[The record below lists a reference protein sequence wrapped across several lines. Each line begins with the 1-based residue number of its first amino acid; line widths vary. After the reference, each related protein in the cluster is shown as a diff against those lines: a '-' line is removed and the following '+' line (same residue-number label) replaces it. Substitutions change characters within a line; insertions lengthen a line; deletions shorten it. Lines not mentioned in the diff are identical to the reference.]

1 MRPLRTPHM
10 RQQRP
15 RLAVRWTAVLAALAL
30 ALAACSPDEIGDD
43 AESDEADA
51 AAEDDAGTDDAGTD
65 DVGTE
70 DWPTDSL
77 RVVVVSGPGGGF
89 DASIRQLE
97 PMLSERLGVNIEV
110 ENEPG
115 GSTAVG
121 TTLVHRAEPDCSTV
135 LLTGIPHLIFTDL
148 TQDVDYT
155 FEDFHPV
162 GQLTTEPALFRVAND
177 APWDTM
183 EDLLEDAR
191 ANPGELRASVGFF
204 TNNYYLSLLE
214 LQELA
219 DVEFNI
225 VAYEGGADA
234 RNALA
239 AGEVELTSAGVY
251 NSRNVE
257 EETRVLALHYDENIW
272 GNITDDAPP
281 LYEALGLDADAV
293 SQNDSS
299 YGLFVPQACEDEHP
313 ERRQILEDAVADAVQ
328 DPAYQELLAELQ
340 EEGKS
345 AFIPGDEYDQLN
357 RAAYDDIAAVVAER
371 SDEFQ
376 Q

>member
-1 MRPLRTPHM
+1 MRPLRTVRTHT
-10 RQQRP
+10 RRA
-15 RLAVRWTAVLAALAL
+15 RLRGTALLSAALL
-30 ALAACSPDEIGDD
+30 VAACSADGIGSDDSEADASATDDD
-43 AESDEADA
+43 AEPDA
-51 AAEDDAGTDDAGTD
+51 QAGA
-65 DVGTE
+65 E
-70 DWPTDSL
+70 DWPTDDI
-77 RVVVVSGPGGGF
+77 RAVVVSGPGGGF
-89 DASIRQLE
+89 DAAIRQLQ
-97 PMLSERLGVNIEV
+97 PLLSDRLGVNIQV

-121 TTLVHRAEPDCSTV
+121 TTLVHRSEPDCNTV
-135 LLTGIPHLIFTDL
+135 LVTGIPHLIFTDL

-162 GQLTTEPALFRVAND
+162 AQLTTEPALFRVRND

-183 EDLLEDAR
+183 QDLIDDAR
-191 ANPGELRASVGFF
+191 ANPGQIRASVGFF

-225 VAYEGGADA
+225 VAYEGGGDA

-257 EETRVLALHYDENIW
+257 EDTRVLALHYHENNW
-272 GNITDDAPP
+272 GEITDDAPP
-281 LYEALGLDADAV
+281 LHEALGLEADQV
-293 SQNDSS
+293 SQNDSN

-313 ERRQILEDAVADAVQ
+313 ERRQILEDAVADAIA
-328 DPAYQELLAELQ
+328 DPSYQEALADLQ

-357 RAAYDDIAAVVAER
+357 REAYAEIEQVVAER